1 MTARRTAP
9 AKTDE
14 TRSFIERARREQ
26 LIRITIELV
35 AEEGYAAA
43 SLTRIAR
50 TAGIT
55 KGAVLYHFASRD
67 AVVAAALAH
76 VLDVLVAEV
85 GAAVDAAPADRAPAA
100 YVRRM
105 VGHLTA
111 HRDHARMITEAM
123 AAAGPREGETR
134 WGPLAGLLAAAR
146 EARGLGPRPDHRT
159 LAIIV
164 GGALDGIVA
173 EWLRDDGYDTA
184 AAADTLVAVLEA
196 ALFAPDGTAPPDGAP
211 GTARSR
217 PPGGDIREPRA

>member
-1 MTARRTAP
+1 MTARGPAP
-9 AKTDE
+9 GKTDE

-26 LIRITIELV
+26 LIRITIDLV
-35 AEEGYAAA
+35 AQEGYAAA

-67 AVVAAALAH
+67 AVVAAALDH
-76 VLDVLVAEV
+76 VLDALVAEV
-85 GAAVDAAPADRAPAA
+85 GAAVDAAPAERAPAV

-105 VGHLTA
+105 VGHLA
-111 HRDHARMITEAM
+111 EHRDHARMITEAM
-123 AAAGPREGETR
+123 AAAGPPAGETR

-146 EARGLGPRPDHRT
+146 GARGLGPGPDPRT
-159 LAIIV
+159 LAIIA
-164 GGALDGIVA
+164 GGAIDGIVG

-196 ALFAPDGTAPPDGAP
+196 ALFPPDG
-211 GTARSR
+211 GTPRAARS
-217 PPGGDIREPRA
+217 